1 MRNDKKSN
9 DKNIVLSPM
18 SEFETHLLVT
28 LLLFPLFLD
37 FVSIIEII
45 VEKNLII
52 MLVLLIYR
60 FLLVTVYI
68 FLKLF
73 IYNTK
78 FSVNTECLTKTKG
91 RKVIFKVDVKD
102 IDAVFINPSSRFSI
116 LKFWLKFIVNFIFV
130 TPEDIFREKFLVT
143 YISIVYKESSVCFEE
158 KQEIPRVSLK
168 PETMTDCFEHN
179 EILSYK
185 KCMKMCE
192 VLGIEPQIVHLNK
205 HKTAK

>member
-1 MRNDKKSN
+1 MSNDKKSN
-9 DKNIVLSPM
+9 DKNISLKPLS
-18 SEFETHLLVT
+18 EYHTYFLVT
-28 LLLFPLFLD
+28 LLIFPFLLD
-37 FVSIIEII
+37 LSAIICKDIAIIKGLIIYRLSIIALFII
-45 VEKNLII
+45 I
-52 MLVLLIYR
+52 R
-60 FLLVTVYI
+60 
-68 FLKLF
+68 LF
-73 IYNTK
+73 IYNIK
-78 FSVNTECLTKTKG
+78 FTVNSECLTKTKG

-116 LKFWLKFIVNFIFV
+116 LKFWLNFIVSFICV
-130 TPEDIFREKFLVT
+130 TPEYIFREKFLVT

-158 KQEIPRVSLK
+158 KQKIPRVSLK

-185 KCMKMCE
+185 KCMRMCE